1 MGISKFA
8 THNIKAILFVTVVL
22 CALGAWI
29 VTSFPVSILPDITF
43 PRVEIVVHAG
53 DRPVNMMEVGVCRPM
68 EQTIA
73 TIPGVT
79 RIRSRNM
86 RGATKISVDFDW
98 GTDMI
103 MAEQLINTKVNELR
117 SSLPPDAEVSVERMN
132 PTVFPI
138 YGFSLECKGLT
149 QSQLWDLATY
159 TLKPLLVRVPGV
171 AQVVV
176 QGDKIPELAVNV
188 HPLRLAAFN
197 LSLQDVENA
206 IAQSNVI
213 KSVGRIDAHF
223 QQYQAIVTGQITNPD
238 QLNNIVV
245 ATHNGIPITL
255 KDVASVYPSDKPQQ
269 TIVTANGRESVLLN
283 IVRQPNAN
291 TVTVVQGVKAEL
303 AKAMIMLPAG
313 THTKVFYDQ
322 SILVEDAVKSVRDA
336 VLIGAGLAMII
347 LMMFLGDLRATL
359 VTSAIIPVT
368 LLITFLLMRVAGLT
382 MNLMTL
388 GALAVGIGLV
398 IDDAIVVVENV
409 FRHLSLG
416 ESRKNCI
423 EKASA
428 EMTGPMIASSLTSVV
443 VFMPLV
449 LLTGVAGAFFTALA
463 ITLTLALITSLILA
477 IIVSPS
483 LSSVFLRVRKN
494 HQEHGKLM
502 EEAIRFYEKVIRG
515 ALKRLWIFPLS
526 AAIILACI
534 FFFASRLKT
543 GFMPSMDEGSF
554 VLDYI
559 TPPGTSLQESN
570 RILMKIED
578 ILRNTPEVKSFSRR
592 TGTELGFSITEP
604 NTGDFAV
611 MLKPP
616 PRRNIDDVMNGIRDQ
631 IQRQVPGVQVD
642 FIEVMQDLIGDL
654 SGAPAPVEIKLFGDH
669 LNQLNSTARKIGDK
683 LEKIPGVVDM
693 NDGVVEMGPQ
703 MVMDID
709 PIKAGR
715 VGMTVD
721 DVATQVNAA
730 MYGDVVTSYL
740 DGYKQIGVR
749 VRYPYQYREDRAQME
764 MIPIRTPNGIILPL
778 SAFGTIK
785 RSLGSTEIYHENQR
799 RTVSVTAHLANRD
812 LGSVMKDVK
821 TMMQKMTMPPSVS
834 YVLAGQYESQK
845 ESFSNLMMV
854 LILAVMLVFSVM
866 LFKFGNF
873 TSPLSIVLV
882 MPLSLFGVTLGLW
895 ITGTAW
901 NVSSYMGAIM
911 LVGIVAENGIL
922 LFDQAQKNE
931 RSGMKLEEAVV
942 HAGRVRLRPILMTS
956 MAMILALFPLAMGWG
971 AGAEMQKPLAIAVIG
986 GMCFSTLFTLIYAP
1000 MIYVALRRFE
1010 IFELLQHKLHRQE
1023 KLKPVPSDAD

>member
-43 PRVEIVVHAG
+43 PRVEVVVHAG
-53 DRPVNMMEVGVCRPM
+53 DRPVKMMEVGVCRPM
-68 EQTIA
+68 EQAIA

-79 RIRSRNM
+79 RILSRNM
-86 RGATKISVDFDW
+86 RGATKMSVDFTW

-103 MAEQLINTKVNELR
+103 TAEQLVNTKVNELR
-117 SSLPPDAEVSVERMN
+117 SSLPSESEISVERMN

-138 YGFSLECKGLT
+138 YGFSLENSGLT
-149 QSQLWDLATY
+149 QSELWNLATY
-159 TLKPLLVRVPGV
+159 TLKPLLVQVPGV

-176 QGDKIPELAVNV
+176 QGDRIPELAVNV
-188 HPLRLAAFN
+188 HPQRLAAFN

-206 IAQSNVI
+206 ISQSNVI
-213 KSVGRIDAHF
+213 KSVGRIDTHF
-223 QQYQAIVTGQITNPD
+223 QQYQAIVSGQITNPD

-255 KDVASVYPSDKPQQ
+255 KDVADIYPSVQPQN
-269 TIVTANGRESVLLN
+269 TIETANGKESVLLN
-283 IVRQPNAN
+283 IVRQPSAN
-291 TVTVVQGVKAEL
+291 TVTVVQGVKAALDKEM
-303 AKAMIMLPAG
+303 KALPTG
-313 THTKVFYDQ
+313 THTNVFYDQ
-322 SILVEDAVKSVRDA
+322 SILVDNAVKSVRDA

-347 LMMFLGDLRATL
+347 LMLFLGDIRATL
-359 VTSAIIPVT
+359 VTSAIIPIT

-416 ESRKNCI
+416 ESRKNCV

-449 LLTGVAGAFFTALA
+449 LLTGVAGSFFTALA
-463 ITLTLALITSLILA
+463 ITLTLALITSLVLA

-494 HQEHGKLM
+494 HQEHGKIL
-502 EEAIRFYEKVIRG
+502 EKTIQVYERMIRG

-526 AAIILACI
+526 AVVIMGCI

-554 VLDYI
+554 VLDYF

-578 ILRNTPEVKSFSRR
+578 ILRNTPEIQSFSRR
-592 TGTELGFSITEP
+592 TGSELGFSITEP

-616 PRRNIDDVMNGIRDQ
+616 PRRNIDDVMNSVRQKIES
-631 IQRQVPGVQVD
+631 QVPGVHVD

-654 SGAPAPVEIKLFGDH
+654 SGSPSPVQIKLFGDH
-669 LNQLNSTARKIGDK
+669 LDQLNATAQKVGAK
-683 LEKIPGVVDM
+683 LEKIPGIVDM
-693 NDGVVEMGPQ
+693 NNGVVEMGPQ
-703 MVMDID
+703 MMIHID
-709 PIKAGR
+709 PVKAGR
-715 VGMTVD
+715 VSMTVD
-721 DVATQVNAA
+721 QVAAQVNAA
-730 MYGDVVTSYL
+730 MYGDVVTNYL
-740 DGYKQIGVR
+740 QGFKEIGVR
-749 VRYPYQYREDRAQME
+749 VRYPFEYRKDRARME
-764 MIPIRTPNGIILPL
+764 MIPIRTPGGYILPL
-778 SAFGTIK
+778 SAFGEIK
-785 RSLGSTEIYHENQR
+785 RVLGSTEIRHDNQR
-799 RTVSVTAHLANRD
+799 RVVYVTAHLTKRD
-812 LGSVMKDVK
+812 LGSVMTDVIK
-821 TMMQKMTMPPSVS
+821 MMKKMTLPPGVT
-834 YVLAGQYESQK
+834 YVLAGQYASQK
-845 ESFSNLMMV
+845 ESFNNLMMV
-854 LILAVMLVFSVM
+854 LILAVLLVFSVM

-931 RSGMKLEEAVV
+931 HSGMKLDDAVV

-1010 IFELLQHKLHRQE
+1010 IFEVLQRKFHRQE
-1023 KLKPVPSDAD
+1023 ELKPAPTEAD